1 MERKPPPTG
10 NWIIDLLAW
19 PVWMLFVAVSQ
30 WGVQAASVAADVA
43 VAAGALAGLVL
54 TVLRIF
60 EVLGGGKDDEP
71 TD

>member
-1 MERKPPPTG
+1 
-10 NWIIDLLAW
+10 
-19 PVWMLFVAVSQ
+19 MLFVAVSQ

-60 EVLGGGKDDEP
+60 EVLGGGKDDEQ